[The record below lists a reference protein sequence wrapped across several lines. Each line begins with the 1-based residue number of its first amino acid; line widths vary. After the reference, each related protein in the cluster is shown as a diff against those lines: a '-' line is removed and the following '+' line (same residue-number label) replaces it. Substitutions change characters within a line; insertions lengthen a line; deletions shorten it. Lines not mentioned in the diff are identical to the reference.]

1 MGVICDRIVSPLVPG
16 ALESPLVPGAL
27 ESGSCIS
34 REISPSL
41 FEFNFAVL
49 AKQYFSGFFFRGS
62 SVLNLILFFK
72 IS

>member
-1 MGVICDRIVSPLVPG
+1 MLIMGVICDRIV
-16 ALESPLVPGAL
+16 SPLVPGAL